1 MLNLSTKE
9 FDLNSLFSFE
19 TLKEILLELAKSQI
33 KLENSIKILQ
43 KENKQKDKKI
53 IALIN
58 YTKTNDDEQFDLDLK
73 NAENIDINIDNM
85 NKNEEI
91 INELT
96 NENNGMNKES
106 ENGNNNE
113 QKIIQE
119 KSETVYNENPQ
130 EKINIID
137 NNSIINQENNNNTQN
152 FPSSNINTNININ
165 PTTESNL
172 SENQIAPQSKPVTIK
187 SQSQFQSQPDNIE
200 NNIYNISK
208 PDNANKISPLLIKN
222 MMKQIKDQKAQIS
235 KLEEKIK
242 NIQKEETKITNITL
256 ENKSENNLFQKK
268 LDELTKKN
276 QDMEQNIETI
286 QSELKG
292 LDFINILQDDGSGN
306 IDATK
311 VLVKALQEK
320 VFKKFELVEQRY
332 KKDAL
337 ENSKTKSTVDNLVPK
352 IDLMKNELE
361 KINEYNRKKKD
372 EFDEY
377 MKNNENIR
385 NETKDNIYEDI
396 KKNINTLK
404 EEQNNKILNIDEK
417 INDLNNI
424 TNKIIKDS
432 ENKLISELKQKEQAK
447 QIELE
452 NLKNIDNKF
461 QDLNKKISI
470 LDNTIKSHLKSPD
483 IDNIKKDIS
492 EIKLSLN
499 EKATNDA
506 LKEMHNNI
514 LKNYNDINDIKDNL
528 FNIDEEVQKM
538 RKEVR
543 TCLQKVESF
552 QGNLFSMQN
561 TLPTSNTQNKIID
574 YSKYFDQNKIKEI
587 INPILKEID
596 TLTREI
602 YSVRRDMTEGDTM
615 TKNSIKK
622 LINKLDE
629 EYKNLF
635 KDLKI
640 FVHKKFLE
648 KNEYNKTMRKLEVQI
663 KYLTDEKKKDA
674 ESWLLGKKNICF
686 NCASCEKNI
695 NNENYTTADYL
706 AWKKYPKGEK
716 IHRMGQGFSHMLE
729 MMSED
734 FAKNIEKNDLNL
746 ISENNNNTYANT
758 LPSKERANSM
768 RINRNK
774 KGEASFKNIKFRK
787 NLLNNAAKL
796 PKMFSFK
803 KYDIDGNHI
812 SDEENRN
819 FDEKD
824 NIDNI
829 ELNPRILKIMR
840 KGIKNELNSF
850 DNFKTLQ
857 YEKDNENK

>member
-43 KENKQKDKKI
+43 KENKKKDKKI

-96 NENNGMNKES
+96 NENNEMNKES

-119 KSETVYNENPQ
+119 KSETAYNENPQ

-152 FPSSNINTNININ
+152 FPSSNTNTNININ

-385 NETKDNIYEDI
+385 KETKDNIYEDI
-396 KKNINTLK
+396 KKNINNLK

-417 INDLNNI
+417 INDLNN
-424 TNKIIKDS
+424 
-432 ENKLISELKQKEQAK
+432 
-447 QIELE
+447 
-452 NLKNIDNKF
+452 
-461 QDLNKKISI
+461 
-470 LDNTIKSHLKSPD
+470 
-483 IDNIKKDIS
+483 
-492 EIKLSLN
+492 
-499 EKATNDA
+499 
-506 LKEMHNNI
+506 
-514 LKNYNDINDIKDNL
+514 
-528 FNIDEEVQKM
+528 
-538 RKEVR
+538 
-543 TCLQKVESF
+543 
-552 QGNLFSMQN
+552 
-561 TLPTSNTQNKIID
+561 
-574 YSKYFDQNKIKEI
+574 
-587 INPILKEID
+587 
-596 TLTREI
+596 
-602 YSVRRDMTEGDTM
+602 
-615 TKNSIKK
+615 
-622 LINKLDE
+622 
-629 EYKNLF
+629 
-635 KDLKI
+635 
-640 FVHKKFLE
+640 
-648 KNEYNKTMRKLEVQI
+648 
-663 KYLTDEKKKDA
+663 
-674 ESWLLGKKNICF
+674 
-686 NCASCEKNI
+686 
-695 NNENYTTADYL
+695 
-706 AWKKYPKGEK
+706 
-716 IHRMGQGFSHMLE
+716 
-729 MMSED
+729 
-734 FAKNIEKNDLNL
+734 
-746 ISENNNNTYANT
+746 
-758 LPSKERANSM
+758 
-768 RINRNK
+768 
-774 KGEASFKNIKFRK
+774 
-787 NLLNNAAKL
+787 
-796 PKMFSFK
+796 
-803 KYDIDGNHI
+803 
-812 SDEENRN
+812 
-819 FDEKD
+819 
-824 NIDNI
+824 
-829 ELNPRILKIMR
+829 
-840 KGIKNELNSF
+840 
-850 DNFKTLQ
+850 
-857 YEKDNENK
+857 